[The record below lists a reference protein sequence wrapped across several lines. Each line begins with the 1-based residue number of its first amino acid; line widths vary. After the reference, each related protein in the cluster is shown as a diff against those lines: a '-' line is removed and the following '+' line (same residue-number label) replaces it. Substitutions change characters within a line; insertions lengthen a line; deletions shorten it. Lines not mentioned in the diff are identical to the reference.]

1 MNKRILDYGYVS
13 IRILQPFYSLPDT
26 RDNANGIYDIIVCER
41 DSFQDNL
48 DDMLQYAHKD
58 TKILIDIISESG
70 NLDNFIDIFLELTN
84 KHKDVQFYLLVDSV
98 FDVNVGSNVKM
109 LQSYKLSFLPFFEN
123 YCVEQHD
130 SQFVLNDTSIYNKRD
145 GFLSLNGSMRTQRI
159 LLLIELIK
167 NGYINSDGTIA
178 NNNNNISFLLYD
190 NSKFNKE
197 SYGIFINN
205 MLENGDIS
213 KEDFD
218 LLEDITNSLPIIA
231 NGEEGERPDLLLREY
246 YANILNLVTDN
257 ATGFDDSD
265 NFKYGTI
272 TLTEKARKPFKTHQ
286 LPLYIGLPGYVD
298 VIRNLGFDVFDDF
311 INHNYDKEQNHIE
324 RIKIVVEELN
334 KLTQLDML
342 EFYNQNRKR
351 FVKNC
356 ANIYKLKSEA
366 YLELHNFIIQNDL
379 I

>member
-167 NGYINSDGTIA
+167 NGYVNLDGTIS
-178 NNNNNISFLLYD
+178 NINNNISFLFYG
-190 NSKFNKE
+190 NNKFDIE
-197 SYGIFINN
+197 SYNIFIDN
-205 MLENGDIS
+205 MLLNGEITNEEFVLLNSIS
-213 KEDFD
+213 
-218 LLEDITNSLPIIA
+218 NSLPIIV
-231 NGEEGERPDLLLREY
+231 NGEMGERPDLLLREY

-272 TLTEKARKPFKTHQ
+272 TLTEKAWKPFKTHQ

-311 INHNYDKEQNHIE
+311 INHNYDKEQNHVE

>member
-70 NLDNFIDIFLELTN
+70 NLDNFIDIFLELTH
-84 KHKDVQFYLLVDSV
+84 KHKDVNFYLLVDSV
-98 FDVNVGSNVKM
+98 FDVKVGSNVKM
-109 LQSYKLSFLPFFEN
+109 LQSYKLVFLPFFEN

-130 SQFVLNDTSIYNKRD
+130 SQFVLNDTSIYNKRK

-167 NGYINSDGTIA
+167 SGYINVDGNVTDS
-178 NNNNNISFLLYD
+178 NNNISFLLYD

-197 SYGIFINN
+197 SYNIFINN
-205 MLENGDIS
+205 MLDNGDIT
-213 KEDFD
+213 EVEFD
-218 LLEDITNSLPIIA
+218 LLENISDNLPIIA
-231 NGEEGERPDLLLREY
+231 NGEDGERPDLILREY
-246 YANILNLVTDN
+246 YGNILNLVTDN
-257 ATGFDDSD
+257 AVGFDDSD

-272 TLTEKARKPFKTHQ
+272 TLTEKAWKPFKTHQ
-286 LPLYIGLPGYVD
+286 LALYVGLPGYVD
-298 VIRNLGFDVFDDF
+298 VIRSLGFDVYDDF
-311 INHNYDKEQNHIE
+311 IDHSYDKEKNHIE
-324 RIKIVVEELN
+324 RIKMVVEELDRLN
-334 KLTQLDML
+334 KLDMV

-356 ANIYKLKSEA
+356 ANIYKLKAEA
-366 YLELHNFIIQNDL
+366 YLQLNDFINQNDL

>member
-70 NLDNFIDIFLELTN
+70 NLDNFIDIFLELTY
-84 KHKDVQFYLLVDSV
+84 KHKDVSFYLLVDSV
-98 FDVNVGSNVKM
+98 FDVKVGSNVKM
-109 LQSYKLSFLPFFEN
+109 LQSYKLVFLPFFEN

-130 SQFVLNDTSIYNKRD
+130 SQFVLNDTSIYNKRK

-167 NGYINSDGTIA
+167 SGYIDLYGNVIDK
-178 NNNNNISFLLYD
+178 NNNISFLLYD

-197 SYGIFINN
+197 SYSIFINN
-205 MLENGDIS
+205 MLQNEDIS
-213 KEDFD
+213 QSDFS
-218 LLEDITNSLPIIA
+218 LLEDISNSLPIIA

-246 YANILNLVTDN
+246 YGNILNLVTDN
-257 ATGFDDSD
+257 ASGFDDSD

-272 TLTEKARKPFKTHQ
+272 TLTEKAWKPFKTHQ

-298 VIRNLGFDVFDDF
+298 IIRSLGFDVFDDF
-311 INHNYDKEQNHIE
+311 INHSYDKEQNHIE

-334 KLTQLDML
+334 RLNQLDVIQ
-342 EFYNQNRKR
+342 FYNKNRKR

-356 ANIYKLKSEA
+356 INIYKLKSEA
-366 YLELHNFIIQNDL
+366 YLQLSNFIIENDL

>member
-167 NGYINSDGTIA
+167 NGYVNLDGTIS
-178 NNNNNISFLLYD
+178 NINNNISFLFYG
-190 NSKFNKE
+190 NNKFDIE
-197 SYGIFINN
+197 SYNIFIDN
-205 MLENGDIS
+205 MLLNGEITNEEFVLLNSIS
-213 KEDFD
+213 
-218 LLEDITNSLPIIA
+218 NSLPIIV
-231 NGEEGERPDLLLREY
+231 NGEMGERPDLLLREY

-272 TLTEKARKPFKTHQ
+272 TLTEKAWKPFKTHQ

-311 INHNYDKEQNHIE
+311 INHNYDKEQNHVE

-356 ANIYKLKSEA
+356 ANTYKLKAEA
-366 YLELHNFIIQNDL
+366 YLELNNFIIENDL

>member
-70 NLDNFIDIFLELTN
+70 NLDNFIDIFLELTH
-84 KHKDVQFYLLVDSV
+84 KHKDVNFYLLVDSV
-98 FDVNVGSNVKM
+98 FDVKVGSNVKM
-109 LQSYKLSFLPFFEN
+109 LQSYKLVFLPFFEN

-130 SQFVLNDTSIYNKRD
+130 SQFVLNDTSIYNKRK

-167 NGYINSDGTIA
+167 SGYINVDGNVTDS
-178 NNNNNISFLLYD
+178 NNNISFLLYD

-197 SYGIFINN
+197 SYNIFINN
-205 MLENGDIS
+205 MLDNGDIT
-213 KEDFD
+213 EVEFD
-218 LLEDITNSLPIIA
+218 LLENISDNLPIIA
-231 NGEEGERPDLLLREY
+231 NGEDGERPDLLLREY
-246 YANILNLVTDN
+246 YGNILNLVTDN
-257 ATGFDDSD
+257 AVGFDDSD

-272 TLTEKARKPFKTHQ
+272 TLTEKAWKPFKTHQ
-286 LPLYIGLPGYVD
+286 LALYVGLPGYVD
-298 VIRNLGFDVFDDF
+298 VIRSLGFDVYDDF
-311 INHNYDKEQNHIE
+311 IDHSYDKEKNHIE
-324 RIKIVVEELN
+324 RIKMVVEELDRLN
-334 KLTQLDML
+334 KLDMV

-356 ANIYKLKSEA
+356 ANIYKLKAEA
-366 YLELHNFIIQNDL
+366 YLQLNDFINQNDL

>member
-1 MNKRILDYGYVS
+1 
-13 IRILQPFYSLPDT
+13 
-26 RDNANGIYDIIVCER
+26 
-41 DSFQDNL
+41 
-48 DDMLQYAHKD
+48 
-58 TKILIDIISESG
+58 
-70 NLDNFIDIFLELTN
+70 
-84 KHKDVQFYLLVDSV
+84 
-98 FDVNVGSNVKM
+98 
-109 LQSYKLSFLPFFEN
+109 
-123 YCVEQHD
+123 
-130 SQFVLNDTSIYNKRD
+130 
-145 GFLSLNGSMRTQRI
+145 MRTQRI

-167 NGYINSDGTIA
+167 NGYVNLDGTIS
-178 NNNNNISFLLYD
+178 NINNNISFLFYG
-190 NSKFNKE
+190 NNKFDIE
-197 SYGIFINN
+197 SYNIFIDN
-205 MLENGDIS
+205 MLLNGEITNEEFVLLNSIS
-213 KEDFD
+213 
-218 LLEDITNSLPIIA
+218 NSLPIIV
-231 NGEEGERPDLLLREY
+231 NGEMGERPDLLLREY

-272 TLTEKARKPFKTHQ
+272 TLTEKAWKPFKTHQ

-311 INHNYDKEQNHIE
+311 INHNYDKEQNHVE

-356 ANIYKLKSEA
+356 ANIYKLKAEA
-366 YLELHNFIIQNDL
+366 YLELNNFIIENDL

>member
-70 NLDNFIDIFLELTN
+70 NLDNFIDIFLELTH
-84 KHKDVQFYLLVDSV
+84 KHKDVSFYLLVDSV
-98 FDVNVGSNVKM
+98 FDAKVGSNVKM
-109 LQSYKLSFLPFFEN
+109 LQSYKLVFLPFFEN

-130 SQFVLNDTSIYNKRD
+130 SQFVLNDTSIYNKRK

-167 NGYINSDGTIA
+167 SGYIDLYGNVIDK
-178 NNNNNISFLLYD
+178 NNNISFLLYD

-197 SYGIFINN
+197 SYSIFINN
-205 MLENGDIS
+205 MLQNKDIS
-213 KEDFD
+213 QSDFS
-218 LLEDITNSLPIIA
+218 LLEDISNSLPIIA

-246 YANILNLVTDN
+246 YGNILNLVTDN
-257 ATGFDDSD
+257 ASGFDDSD

-272 TLTEKARKPFKTHQ
+272 TLTEKAWKPFKTHQ

-298 VIRNLGFDVFDDF
+298 IIRSLGFDVFDDF
-311 INHNYDKEQNHIE
+311 INHSYDKEQNHIE

-334 KLTQLDML
+334 RLNQLDVI
-342 EFYNQNRKR
+342 EFYNKNRKR

-356 ANIYKLKSEA
+356 INIYKLKSEA
-366 YLELHNFIIQNDL
+366 YLQLSNFIIENDL

>member
-70 NLDNFIDIFLELTN
+70 NLDNFIDIFLELTH
-84 KHKDVQFYLLVDSV
+84 KHKDVNFYLLVDSV
-98 FDVNVGSNVKM
+98 FDVKVGSNVKM
-109 LQSYKLSFLPFFEN
+109 LQSYKLVFLPFFEN

-130 SQFVLNDTSIYNKRD
+130 SQFVLNDTSIYNKRK

-167 NGYINSDGTIA
+167 SGYINVDGNVTDS
-178 NNNNNISFLLYD
+178 NNNISFLLYD

-197 SYGIFINN
+197 SYNIFINN
-205 MLENGDIS
+205 MLDNGDIT
-213 KEDFD
+213 EVEFD
-218 LLEDITNSLPIIA
+218 LLENISDNLPIIA
-231 NGEEGERPDLLLREY
+231 NGEDGERPDLLLREY
-246 YANILNLVTDN
+246 YGNILNLVTDN
-257 ATGFDDSD
+257 AVGFDDSD

-272 TLTEKARKPFKTHQ
+272 TLTEKAWKPFKTHQ
-286 LPLYIGLPGYVD
+286 LALYVGLPGYVD
-298 VIRNLGFDVFDDF
+298 VIRSLGFDLYDDF
-311 INHNYDKEQNHIE
+311 IDHSYDKEKNHIE
-324 RIKIVVEELN
+324 RIKMVVEELN
-334 KLTQLDML
+334 RLNKLDMV

-356 ANIYKLKSEA
+356 ANIYKLKAEA
-366 YLELHNFIIQNDL
+366 YLELNHFINENDL

>member
-1 MNKRILDYGYVS
+1 
-13 IRILQPFYSLPDT
+13 
-26 RDNANGIYDIIVCER
+26 
-41 DSFQDNL
+41 
-48 DDMLQYAHKD
+48 
-58 TKILIDIISESG
+58 
-70 NLDNFIDIFLELTN
+70 
-84 KHKDVQFYLLVDSV
+84 V

-272 TLTEKARKPFKTHQ
+272 TLTEKAWKPFKTHQ

-334 KLTQLDML
+334 RLTKLDMI

-356 ANIYKLKSEA
+356 ANIYKLKAEA
-366 YLELHNFIIQNDL
+366 YLELNDFIIQNDL

>member
-167 NGYINSDGTIA
+167 NGYVNLDGTIS
-178 NNNNNISFLLYD
+178 NINNNISFLFYG
-190 NSKFNKE
+190 NNKFDIE
-197 SYGIFINN
+197 SYNIFIDN
-205 MLENGDIS
+205 MLLNGEITNEEFVLLNSIS
-213 KEDFD
+213 
-218 LLEDITNSLPIIA
+218 NSLPIIV
-231 NGEEGERPDLLLREY
+231 NGEMGERPDLLLREY

-272 TLTEKARKPFKTHQ
+272 TLTEKAWKPFKTHQ

-356 ANIYKLKSEA
+356 ANIYKLKAEA
-366 YLELHNFIIQNDL
+366 YLELNDFIIQNDL

>member
-70 NLDNFIDIFLELTN
+70 NLDNFIDIFLELTH
-84 KHKDVQFYLLVDSV
+84 KHNDVSFYLLVDSV
-98 FDVNVGSNVKM
+98 FDVKVGSNVKM
-109 LQSYKLSFLPFFEN
+109 LQSYKLVFLPFFEN
-123 YCVEQHD
+123 YCVDQHD
-130 SQFVLNDTSIYNKRD
+130 SQFVLHDTSIYNKRN
-145 GFLSLNGSMRTQRI
+145 GFLSLNGSMRTQRV
-159 LLLIELIK
+159 LLLLELIK
-167 NGYINSDGTIA
+167 NGYITTNGDITNSD
-178 NNNNNISFLLYD
+178 NNISFLLYD

-197 SYGIFINN
+197 SYSIFIDN

-213 KEDFD
+213 KEEFD
-218 LLEDITNSLPIIA
+218 LLESMSDRLPIIA

-246 YANILNLVTDN
+246 YGNILNLVTDN

-272 TLTEKARKPFKTHQ
+272 TLTEKAWKPFKTHQ
-286 LPLYIGLPGYVD
+286 LSLYIGLPGYVD
-298 VIRNLGFDVFDDF
+298 IIRSLGFDVYDDF
-311 INHNYDKEQNHIE
+311 INHSYDKEQNHIE

-334 KLTQLDML
+334 RLNQLDYSDSLNTARQNSMGRGEL
-342 EFYNQNRKR
+342 VRLYN
-351 FVKNC
+351 
-356 ANIYKLKSEA
+356 
-366 YLELHNFIIQNDL
+366 NFINSKI
-379 I
+379 

>member
-1 MNKRILDYGYVS
+1 
-13 IRILQPFYSLPDT
+13 
-26 RDNANGIYDIIVCER
+26 
-41 DSFQDNL
+41 
-48 DDMLQYAHKD
+48 MLQYAHKD

-70 NLDNFIDIFLELTN
+70 NLDNFIDIFLELTY
-84 KHKDVQFYLLVDSV
+84 KHKDVSFYLLVDSV
-98 FDVNVGSNVKM
+98 FDVKVGSNVKM
-109 LQSYKLSFLPFFEN
+109 LQSYKLVFLPFFEN

-130 SQFVLNDTSIYNKRD
+130 SQFVLNDTSIYNKRK

-167 NGYINSDGTIA
+167 SGYIDLHGNVIDK
-178 NNNNNISFLLYD
+178 NNNISFLLYD

-197 SYGIFINN
+197 SYSIFINN
-205 MLENGDIS
+205 MLQNEDIS
-213 KEDFD
+213 QSDFS
-218 LLEDITNSLPIIA
+218 LLEDISNSLPIIA

-246 YANILNLVTDN
+246 YGNILNLVTDN
-257 ATGFDDSD
+257 ASGFDDSD

-272 TLTEKARKPFKTHQ
+272 TLTEKAWKPFKTHQ

-298 VIRNLGFDVFDDF
+298 IIRSLGFDVFDDV
-311 INHNYDKEQNHIE
+311 INHSYDKEQNHIE

-334 KLTQLDML
+334 RLNQLDVI
-342 EFYNQNRKR
+342 EFYNKNRKR

-356 ANIYKLKSEA
+356 INIYKLKSEA
-366 YLELHNFIIQNDL
+366 YLQLSNFIIENDL

>member
-167 NGYINSDGTIA
+167 NGYVNLDGTIS
-178 NNNNNISFLLYD
+178 NINNNISFLFYG
-190 NSKFNKE
+190 NNKFDIE
-197 SYGIFINN
+197 SYNIFIDN
-205 MLENGDIS
+205 MLLNGEITNEEFVLLNSIS
-213 KEDFD
+213 
-218 LLEDITNSLPIIA
+218 NSLPIIV
-231 NGEEGERPDLLLREY
+231 NGEMGERPDLLLREY

-272 TLTEKARKPFKTHQ
+272 TLTEKAWKPFKTHQ

-311 INHNYDKEQNHIE
+311 INHNYDKEQNHVE

-356 ANIYKLKSEA
+356 ANIYKLKAEA
-366 YLELHNFIIQNDL
+366 YLELNNFIIENDL

>member
-98 FDVNVGSNVKM
+98 FGVNVGNNVKK

-130 SQFVLNDTSIYNKRD
+130 SQFVLNDTSIYNKID

-197 SYGIFINN
+197 SYCIFINN

-272 TLTEKARKPFKTHQ
+272 TLTEKAWKPFKTHQ
-286 LPLYIGLPGYVD
+286 LPLYIGLTGYVD
-298 VIRNLGFDVFDDF
+298 VIRSLGFDVFDDF

-334 KLTQLDML
+334 RLTQLDML

-356 ANIYKLKSEA
+356 ANIYKLKAEA
-366 YLELHNFIIQNDL
+366 YLELNDFIIQNDL

>member
-70 NLDNFIDIFLELTN
+70 NLDNFIDIFLELTH
-84 KHKDVQFYLLVDSV
+84 KHKDVSFYLLVDSV
-98 FDVNVGSNVKM
+98 FDVKVGSNVKM
-109 LQSYKLSFLPFFEN
+109 LQSYKLVFLPFFEN
-123 YCVEQHD
+123 YCVDQHD
-130 SQFVLNDTSIYNKRD
+130 SQFVLHDTSIYNKRN
-145 GFLSLNGSMRTQRI
+145 GFLSLNGSMRTQRV
-159 LLLIELIK
+159 LLLLELIK
-167 NGYINSDGTIA
+167 SEYITTNGKVTDL
-178 NNNNNISFLLYD
+178 NNNISFLLYD

-197 SYGIFINN
+197 SYSIFIDN

-213 KEDFD
+213 KEEFD
-218 LLEDITNSLPIIA
+218 LLESMSDSLPIIA

-246 YANILNLVTDN
+246 YSNILNLVTDN

-272 TLTEKARKPFKTHQ
+272 TLTEKAWKPFKTHQ

-298 VIRNLGFDVFDDF
+298 IIRSLGFDVYDDF
-311 INHNYDKEQNHIE
+311 INHNYDREQNHIE

-334 KLTQLDML
+334 RLNQLNML
-342 EFYNQNRKR
+342 EFYNENRKR

-356 ANIYKLKSEA
+356 ANIYKLKAEA
-366 YLELHNFIIQNDL
+366 YLELNDFIIKNDL

>member
-48 DDMLQYAHKD
+48 DDMLQYAHKN

-98 FDVNVGSNVKM
+98 FNVNVGSNVKM
-109 LQSYKLSFLPFFEN
+109 LQSYKLAFLPFFEN
-123 YCVEQHD
+123 YCVDQHD

-167 NGYINSDGTIA
+167 NGYIKSDGTIA

-272 TLTEKARKPFKTHQ
+272 TLTEKAWKPFKTHQ

-342 EFYNQNRKR
+342 AFYNQNRKR

>member
-167 NGYINSDGTIA
+167 NGYVNLDGTIS
-178 NNNNNISFLLYD
+178 NINNNISFLFYG
-190 NSKFNKE
+190 NNKFDIE
-197 SYGIFINN
+197 SYNIFIDN
-205 MLENGDIS
+205 MLLNEEITNEEFVLLNSIS
-213 KEDFD
+213 
-218 LLEDITNSLPIIA
+218 NSLPIIV
-231 NGEEGERPDLLLREY
+231 NGEMGERPDLLLREY

-272 TLTEKARKPFKTHQ
+272 TLTEKAWKPFKTHQ

-342 EFYNQNRKR
+342 EFYNKNRKR
-351 FVKNC
+351 FVNNC
-356 ANIYKLKSEA
+356 ANIYKLKAEA

>member
-48 DDMLQYAHKD
+48 DDMLQYAHND

-70 NLDNFIDIFLELTN
+70 NLDNFIDIFLELTH
-84 KHKDVQFYLLVDSV
+84 KHKDVSFYLLVDSV
-98 FDVNVGSNVKM
+98 FDVKVGSNVKM
-109 LQSYKLSFLPFFEN
+109 LQSYKLVFLPFFEN
-123 YCVEQHD
+123 YCVDQHD
-130 SQFVLNDTSIYNKRD
+130 SQFVLHDTSIYNKRN
-145 GFLSLNGSMRTQRI
+145 GFLSLNGSMRTQRV
-159 LLLIELIK
+159 LLLLELIK
-167 NGYINSDGTIA
+167 NGYITTNGDITNSD
-178 NNNNNISFLLYD
+178 NNISFLLYD

-197 SYGIFINN
+197 SYSIFIDN

-213 KEDFD
+213 KEELD
-218 LLEDITNSLPIIA
+218 LLESMSDRLPIIA

-246 YANILNLVTDN
+246 YGNILNLVTDN

-272 TLTEKARKPFKTHQ
+272 TLTEKAWKPFKTHQ
-286 LPLYIGLPGYVD
+286 LSLYIGLPGYVD
-298 VIRNLGFDVFDDF
+298 IIRSLGFDVYDDF
-311 INHNYDKEQNHIE
+311 INHSYDKEQNHIE

-334 KLTQLDML
+334 RLNQLDML

-356 ANIYKLKSEA
+356 ANIYKLKAEA
-366 YLELHNFIIQNDL
+366 YLQLNDFIIQNDL

>member
-167 NGYINSDGTIA
+167 NGYVNLDGTIS
-178 NNNNNISFLLYD
+178 NINNNISFLFYG
-190 NSKFNKE
+190 NNKFDIE
-197 SYGIFINN
+197 SYNIFIDN
-205 MLENGDIS
+205 MLLNGEITNEEFVLLNSIS
-213 KEDFD
+213 
-218 LLEDITNSLPIIA
+218 NSLPIIV
-231 NGEEGERPDLLLREY
+231 NGEMGERPDLLLREY

-272 TLTEKARKPFKTHQ
+272 TLTEKAWKPFKTHQ

-342 EFYNQNRKR
+342 EFYNKNRKR
-351 FVKNC
+351 FVNNC
-356 ANIYKLKSEA
+356 ANIYKLKAEA

>member
-167 NGYINSDGTIA
+167 NGYVNLDGTIS
-178 NNNNNISFLLYD
+178 NINNNISFLFYG
-190 NSKFNKE
+190 NNKFDIE
-197 SYGIFINN
+197 SYNIFIDN
-205 MLENGDIS
+205 MLLNGEITNEEFVLLNSIS
-213 KEDFD
+213 
-218 LLEDITNSLPIIA
+218 NSLPIIV
-231 NGEEGERPDLLLREY
+231 NGEMGERPDLLLREY

-272 TLTEKARKPFKTHQ
+272 TLTEKAWKPFKTHQ

-366 YLELHNFIIQNDL
+366 YLELNNFIIENDL

>member
-167 NGYINSDGTIA
+167 NGYVNLDGTIS
-178 NNNNNISFLLYD
+178 NINNNISFLFYG
-190 NSKFNKE
+190 NNKFDIE
-197 SYGIFINN
+197 SYNIFIDN
-205 MLENGDIS
+205 MLLNGEITNEEFVLLNSIS
-213 KEDFD
+213 
-218 LLEDITNSLPIIA
+218 NSLPIIV
-231 NGEEGERPDLLLREY
+231 NGEMGERPDLLLREY

-272 TLTEKARKPFKTHQ
+272 TLTEKAWKPFKTHQ

>member
-70 NLDNFIDIFLELTN
+70 NLDNFIDIFLELTH
-84 KHKDVQFYLLVDSV
+84 KHKDVSFYLLVDSV
-98 FDVNVGSNVKM
+98 FDAKVGSNVKM
-109 LQSYKLSFLPFFEN
+109 LQSYKLVFLPFFEN

-130 SQFVLNDTSIYNKRD
+130 SQFVLNDTSVYNKRK

-167 NGYINSDGTIA
+167 SGYIDLHGNVIDK
-178 NNNNNISFLLYD
+178 NNNISFLLYD

-197 SYGIFINN
+197 SYSIFINN
-205 MLENGDIS
+205 MLQNEDIS
-213 KEDFD
+213 QSDFS
-218 LLEDITNSLPIIA
+218 LLEDISNSLPIIA

-246 YANILNLVTDN
+246 YGNILNLVTDN
-257 ATGFDDSD
+257 ASGFDDSD

-272 TLTEKARKPFKTHQ
+272 TLTEKAWKPFKTHQ

-298 VIRNLGFDVFDDF
+298 IIRSLGFDVFDDF
-311 INHNYDKEQNHIE
+311 INHSYDKEQNHIE

-334 KLTQLDML
+334 RLNQLDVI
-342 EFYNQNRKR
+342 EFYNKNRKR

-356 ANIYKLKSEA
+356 INIYKLKSEA
-366 YLELHNFIIQNDL
+366 YLQLSNFIIENDL

>member
-70 NLDNFIDIFLELTN
+70 NLDNFIDIFLELTH
-84 KHKDVQFYLLVDSV
+84 KHKDVSFYLLVDSV
-98 FDVNVGSNVKM
+98 FDVKVGSNVKM
-109 LQSYKLSFLPFFEN
+109 LQSYKLVFLPFFEN

-130 SQFVLNDTSIYNKRD
+130 SQFVLNDTSIYNKRK

-167 NGYINSDGTIA
+167 SGYIDLHGNVIDK
-178 NNNNNISFLLYD
+178 NNNISFLLYD
-190 NSKFNKE
+190 NSKFNKQ
-197 SYGIFINN
+197 SYSIFINN
-205 MLENGDIS
+205 MLQNEDIS
-213 KEDFD
+213 QSDFS
-218 LLEDITNSLPIIA
+218 LLKDISNSLPIIA

-246 YANILNLVTDN
+246 YGNILNLVTDN
-257 ATGFDDSD
+257 ASGFDDSD

-272 TLTEKARKPFKTHQ
+272 TLTEKAWKPFKTHQ

-298 VIRNLGFDVFDDF
+298 IIRSLGFDVFDDF
-311 INHNYDKEQNHIE
+311 INHSYDKEQNHIE

-334 KLTQLDML
+334 RLNQLDVI
-342 EFYNQNRKR
+342 EFYNKNRKR

-356 ANIYKLKSEA
+356 INIYKLKSEA
-366 YLELHNFIIQNDL
+366 YLQLSNFIIENDL

>member
-167 NGYINSDGTIA
+167 NGYVNLDGTIS
-178 NNNNNISFLLYD
+178 NINNNISFLFYG
-190 NSKFNKE
+190 NNKFDIE
-197 SYGIFINN
+197 SYNIFIDN
-205 MLENGDIS
+205 MLLNEEITNEEFVLLNSIS
-213 KEDFD
+213 
-218 LLEDITNSLPIIA
+218 NSLPIIA
-231 NGEEGERPDLLLREY
+231 NGEMGERPDLLLREY

-272 TLTEKARKPFKTHQ
+272 TLTEKAWKPFKTHQ

-356 ANIYKLKSEA
+356 ANIYKLKAEA
-366 YLELHNFIIQNDL
+366 YLELNNFIIENDL

>member
-1 MNKRILDYGYVS
+1 
-13 IRILQPFYSLPDT
+13 
-26 RDNANGIYDIIVCER
+26 
-41 DSFQDNL
+41 
-48 DDMLQYAHKD
+48 
-58 TKILIDIISESG
+58 
-70 NLDNFIDIFLELTN
+70 
-84 KHKDVQFYLLVDSV
+84 
-98 FDVNVGSNVKM
+98 VGSNVKM

-167 NGYINSDGTIA
+167 NGYVNLDGTIS
-178 NNNNNISFLLYD
+178 NINNNISFLFYG
-190 NSKFNKE
+190 NNKFDIE
-197 SYGIFINN
+197 SYNIFIDN
-205 MLENGDIS
+205 MLLNGEITNEEFVLLNSIS
-213 KEDFD
+213 
-218 LLEDITNSLPIIA
+218 NSLPIIV
-231 NGEEGERPDLLLREY
+231 NGEMGERPDLLLREY

-272 TLTEKARKPFKTHQ
+272 TLTEKAWKPFKTHQ

>member
-70 NLDNFIDIFLELTN
+70 NLDNFIDIFLELTH
-84 KHKDVQFYLLVDSV
+84 KHKDVSFYLLVDSV
-98 FDVNVGSNVKM
+98 FDVKVGSNVKM
-109 LQSYKLSFLPFFEN
+109 LQSYKLVFLPFFEN

-130 SQFVLNDTSIYNKRD
+130 SQFVLNDTSIYNKRK

-167 NGYINSDGTIA
+167 SGYIDLYGNVIDK
-178 NNNNNISFLLYD
+178 NNNISFLLYD

-197 SYGIFINN
+197 SYSIFINN
-205 MLENGDIS
+205 MLQNEDIS
-213 KEDFD
+213 QSDFS
-218 LLEDITNSLPIIA
+218 LLEDISNSLPIIA

-246 YANILNLVTDN
+246 YGNILNLVTDN
-257 ATGFDDSD
+257 ASGFDDSD

-272 TLTEKARKPFKTHQ
+272 TLTEKAWKPFKTHQ

-298 VIRNLGFDVFDDF
+298 IIRSLGFDVFDDF
-311 INHNYDKEQNHIE
+311 INHSYDKEQNHIE

-334 KLTQLDML
+334 RLNQLDVI
-342 EFYNQNRKR
+342 EFYNKNRKR

-356 ANIYKLKSEA
+356 INIYKLKSEA
-366 YLELHNFIIQNDL
+366 YLQLSNFIIENDL

>member
-167 NGYINSDGTIA
+167 NGYVNLDGTIS
-178 NNNNNISFLLYD
+178 NINNNISFLFYG
-190 NSKFNKE
+190 NNKFDIE
-197 SYGIFINN
+197 SYNIFIDN
-205 MLENGDIS
+205 MLLNEEITNEEFVLLNSIS
-213 KEDFD
+213 
-218 LLEDITNSLPIIA
+218 NSLPIIV
-231 NGEEGERPDLLLREY
+231 NGEMGERPDLLLREY

-272 TLTEKARKPFKTHQ
+272 TLTEKAWKPFKTHQ

-311 INHNYDKEQNHIE
+311 INHNYDKEQNHVE

-356 ANIYKLKSEA
+356 ANIYKLKAEA
-366 YLELHNFIIQNDL
+366 YLELNNFIIENDL

>member
-70 NLDNFIDIFLELTN
+70 NLDNFIDIFLELTH
-84 KHKDVQFYLLVDSV
+84 KHKDVSFYLLVDSV

-123 YCVEQHD
+123 YCVDQHD
-130 SQFVLNDTSIYNKRD
+130 SQFVLHDTSIYNKRD

-213 KEDFD
+213 KQDFD

-231 NGEEGERPDLLLREY
+231 NGEEGERPDLLLRQY

-272 TLTEKARKPFKTHQ
+272 TLTEKAWKPFKTHQ
-286 LPLYIGLPGYVD
+286 IPLYIGLPGYVD
-298 VIRNLGFDVFDDF
+298 VIRGLGFDVFDDF
-311 INHNYDKEQNHIE
+311 INHSYDKEQNHIE

-334 KLTQLDML
+334 RLTQLDML

-356 ANIYKLKSEA
+356 ANIYKLKAEA
-366 YLELHNFIIQNDL
+366 YLELNDFIIQNDL

>member
-167 NGYINSDGTIA
+167 NGYVNLDGTIS
-178 NNNNNISFLLYD
+178 NINNNISFLFYG
-190 NSKFNKE
+190 NNKFDIE
-197 SYGIFINN
+197 SYNIFIDN
-205 MLENGDIS
+205 MLLNEEITNEEFVLLNSIS
-213 KEDFD
+213 
-218 LLEDITNSLPIIA
+218 NSLPIIV
-231 NGEEGERPDLLLREY
+231 NGEMGERPDLLLREY

-272 TLTEKARKPFKTHQ
+272 TLTEKAWKPFKTHQ

-311 INHNYDKEQNHIE
+311 INHNYDKEQNHVE

>member
-167 NGYINSDGTIA
+167 NGYINSDGTIS
-178 NNNNNISFLLYD
+178 NINNNISFLFYG
-190 NSKFNKE
+190 NNKFDIE
-197 SYGIFINN
+197 SYNIFIDN
-205 MLENGDIS
+205 MLLNGEITNEEFVLLNSIS
-213 KEDFD
+213 
-218 LLEDITNSLPIIA
+218 NSLPIIV
-231 NGEEGERPDLLLREY
+231 NGEMGERPDLLLREY

-272 TLTEKARKPFKTHQ
+272 TLTEKAWKPFKTHQ

-356 ANIYKLKSEA
+356 ANIYKLKAEA
-366 YLELHNFIIQNDL
+366 YLELNNFIIENDL

>member
-167 NGYINSDGTIA
+167 NGYVNLDGTIS
-178 NNNNNISFLLYD
+178 NINNNISFLFYG
-190 NSKFNKE
+190 NNKFDIE
-197 SYGIFINN
+197 SYNIFIDN
-205 MLENGDIS
+205 MLLNEEITNEEFVLLNSIS
-213 KEDFD
+213 
-218 LLEDITNSLPIIA
+218 NSLPIIV
-231 NGEEGERPDLLLREY
+231 NGEMGERPDLLLREY

-272 TLTEKARKPFKTHQ
+272 TLTEKAWKPFKTHQ

-356 ANIYKLKSEA
+356 ANIYKLKAEA
-366 YLELHNFIIQNDL
+366 YLELNNFIIENDL

>member
-70 NLDNFIDIFLELTN
+70 NLDNFIDIFLELTH
-84 KHKDVQFYLLVDSV
+84 KHKDVNFYLLVDSV
-98 FDVNVGSNVKM
+98 FDVKVGSNVKM
-109 LQSYKLSFLPFFEN
+109 LQSYKLVFLPFFEN

-130 SQFVLNDTSIYNKRD
+130 SQFVLNDTSIYNKRK

-167 NGYINSDGTIA
+167 SGYINVDGNIA
-178 NNNNNISFLLYD
+178 DSNNNISFLLYD

-197 SYGIFINN
+197 SYDIFINN
-205 MLENGDIS
+205 MLDNGDIT
-213 KEDFD
+213 EADFD
-218 LLEDITNSLPIIA
+218 LLENISDNLPIIA
-231 NGEEGERPDLLLREY
+231 NGEAGERPDLLLREY
-246 YANILNLVTDN
+246 YGNILNLVTDN
-257 ATGFDDSD
+257 AVGFDDSD

-272 TLTEKARKPFKTHQ
+272 TLTEKAWKPFKTHQ
-286 LPLYIGLPGYVD
+286 LALYVGLPGYVD
-298 VIRNLGFDVFDDF
+298 VIRSLGFDVYDDF
-311 INHNYDKEQNHIE
+311 IDHSYDKEKNHIE
-324 RIKIVVEELN
+324 RIKMVVEELDRLN
-334 KLTQLDML
+334 KLDMV
-342 EFYNQNRKR
+342 EFYNQNKKR

-356 ANIYKLKSEA
+356 ANIYKLKAEA
-366 YLELHNFIIQNDL
+366 YLELNDFINQNDL

>member
-48 DDMLQYAHKD
+48 DDMLQYAHTD

-70 NLDNFIDIFLELTN
+70 NLDNFIDIFLELTH
-84 KHKDVQFYLLVDSV
+84 KHNDVSFYLLVDSV
-98 FDVNVGSNVKM
+98 FDVKVGSNVKM
-109 LQSYKLSFLPFFEN
+109 LQSYKLVFLPFFEN
-123 YCVEQHD
+123 YCVDQHD
-130 SQFVLNDTSIYNKRD
+130 SQFVLHDTSIYNKRN
-145 GFLSLNGSMRTQRI
+145 GFLSLNGSMRTQRV
-159 LLLIELIK
+159 LLLLELIK
-167 NGYINSDGTIA
+167 NGYITTNGDITNSD
-178 NNNNNISFLLYD
+178 NNISFLLYD

-197 SYGIFINN
+197 SYSIFIDN

-213 KEDFD
+213 KEEFD
-218 LLEDITNSLPIIA
+218 LLESMSDRLPIIA

-246 YANILNLVTDN
+246 YGNILNLVTDN

-272 TLTEKARKPFKTHQ
+272 TLTEKAWKPFKTHQ
-286 LPLYIGLPGYVD
+286 LSLYIGLPGYVD
-298 VIRNLGFDVFDDF
+298 IIRSLGFDVYDDF
-311 INHNYDKEQNHIE
+311 INHSYDKEQNHIE

-334 KLTQLDML
+334 RLNQLDML

-356 ANIYKLKSEA
+356 ANIYKLKAEA
-366 YLELHNFIIQNDL
+366 YLELNDFIIQNDL

>member
-167 NGYINSDGTIA
+167 NGYVNLDGTIS
-178 NNNNNISFLLYD
+178 NINNNISFLFYG
-190 NSKFNKE
+190 NNKFDIE
-197 SYGIFINN
+197 SYNIFIDN
-205 MLENGDIS
+205 MLLNEEITNEEFVLLNSIS
-213 KEDFD
+213 
-218 LLEDITNSLPIIA
+218 NSLPIIV
-231 NGEEGERPDLLLREY
+231 NGEMGERPDLLLREY

-272 TLTEKARKPFKTHQ
+272 TLTEKAWKPFKTHQ

-311 INHNYDKEQNHIE
+311 INHNYDKEQNHVE

-342 EFYNQNRKR
+342 EFYNKNRKR
-351 FVKNC
+351 FVNNC
-356 ANIYKLKSEA
+356 ANIYKLKAEA

>member
-167 NGYINSDGTIA
+167 NGYVNLDGTIS
-178 NNNNNISFLLYD
+178 NINNNISFLFYG
-190 NSKFNKE
+190 NNKFDIE
-197 SYGIFINN
+197 SYNIFIDN
-205 MLENGDIS
+205 MLLNEEITNEEFVLLNSIS
-213 KEDFD
+213 
-218 LLEDITNSLPIIA
+218 NSLPIIV
-231 NGEEGERPDLLLREY
+231 NGEMGERPDLLLREY

-272 TLTEKARKPFKTHQ
+272 TLTEKAWKPFKTHQ

>member
-167 NGYINSDGTIA
+167 NGYINSDGTIS
-178 NNNNNISFLLYD
+178 NINNNISFLFYG
-190 NSKFNKE
+190 NNKFDIE
-197 SYGIFINN
+197 SYNIFIDN
-205 MLENGDIS
+205 MLLNGEITNEEFVLLNSIS
-213 KEDFD
+213 
-218 LLEDITNSLPIIA
+218 NSLPIIV
-231 NGEEGERPDLLLREY
+231 NGEMGERPDLLLREY

-272 TLTEKARKPFKTHQ
+272 TLTEKAWKPFKTHQ

-311 INHNYDKEQNHIE
+311 INHNYDKEQNHVE

-356 ANIYKLKSEA
+356 ANIYKLKAEA
-366 YLELHNFIIQNDL
+366 YLELNNFIIENDL